1 MPLLTYFGVQQL
13 VNTSQLRKN
22 GRRFADNIFKCNFM
36 NENVFDFYFGDAL
49 PKALINNFAAL
60 V

>member
-13 VNTSQLRKN
+13 VNTSQLRKS

-36 NENVFDFYFGDAL
+36 NENVFDFISVTLFPRD
-49 PKALINNFAAL
+49 LINNFAAL